1 MGHFDKEI
9 VSTFL
14 ARVYNCADIL
24 KLLEKE
30 FMQIV
35 RSINLGKDR
44 TVLIA
49 YWMYSSGK
57 NAFVK
62 YDEDGN
68 RMEVLKAKM
77 FEINQNV
84 LLKMQTLSSLEM
96 IPVKY
101 TCWKIRRRRC
111 SLMSLLWQ
119 LHVFV
124 QPKMKIY
131 FAIGRFRL
139 TGECKQYIT
148 PLLSSVSSNLNNE
161 NLNEF

>member
-1 MGHFDKEI
+1 
-9 VSTFL
+9 
-14 ARVYNCADIL
+14 
-24 KLLEKE
+24 
-30 FMQIV
+30 
-35 RSINLGKDR
+35 
-44 TVLIA
+44 
-49 YWMYSSGK
+49 
-57 NAFVK
+57 
-62 YDEDGN
+62 
-68 RMEVLKAKM
+68 
-77 FEINQNV
+77 
-84 LLKMQTLSSLEM
+84 M

-131 FAIGRFRL
+131 FAIGRSRL

-161 NLNEF
+161 NLNEFQTFEQ